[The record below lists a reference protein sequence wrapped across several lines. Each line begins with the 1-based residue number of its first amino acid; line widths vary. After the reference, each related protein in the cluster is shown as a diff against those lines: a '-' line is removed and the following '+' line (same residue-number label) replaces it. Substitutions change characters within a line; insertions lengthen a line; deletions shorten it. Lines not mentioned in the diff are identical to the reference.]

1 VLRISNIVF
10 GPFHSRR
17 LGMSLGVNVTP
28 TEGKLCNFD
37 CIYCECGW
45 NAHGRTT
52 QAMPSASQVEEA
64 LSQKLVSLSQQGSVV
79 DSITF
84 SGNGEPTLHPEFP
97 AIVDVVV
104 RLRDS
109 LAPSAKISVLSNATT
124 LLRPQVREALRKVD
138 SPILK
143 LDAPTDEL
151 MRSIDRPCGGT
162 TVSDVVQGMKLMNG
176 DFIMQTMFLRGGKPD
191 YCADPEALGQW
202 MDIVRQVNP
211 RLVMAYTVDRPTP
224 MAGLSKVSVEEMR
237 ELLKPLVDDGFEIQ
251 ING

>member
-1 VLRISNIVF
+1 
-10 GPFHSRR
+10 
-17 LGMSLGVNVTP
+17 
-28 TEGKLCNFD
+28 
-37 CIYCECGW
+37 
-45 NAHGRTT
+45 
-52 QAMPSASQVEEA
+52 
-64 LSQKLVSLSQQGSVV
+64 
-79 DSITF
+79 
-84 SGNGEPTLHPEFP
+84 
-97 AIVDVVV
+97 
-104 RLRDS
+104 
-109 LAPSAKISVLSNATT
+109 
-124 LLRPQVREALRKVD
+124 
-138 SPILK
+138 
-143 LDAPTDEL
+143 